1 MFDIICAARGNLPP
15 SARVRPRLQVE
26 GGPARHQRGAGAV
39 GRSCATRSRPTSP
52 LRSPPRR
59 SESRRSSCSTRR
71 RSLAG
76 GWANGR
82 AHTRSSFA
90 LTRRGTRATRSPL
103 PPPDS
108 CPSTVRRCARSGRDA
123 AARRVPAALG
133 HARGAERG
141 GRRLSERARARVPA
155 YAGRRPGFRTA
166 VARPVSISVGALPPR
181 TCALPGLEP
190 HVDRRRPRTA
200 PVCPATAAHRA
211 VARGRGARRGA
222 GSCGGS
228 GPSRVGAR
236 AGEARARAG
245 PTRCARRDPS
255 RVQQAAWSRDSD
267 AGHQRTLPGQAP
279 RLACSP
285 GSLALCVCKKV
296 LARRCV

>member
-1 MFDIICAARGNLPP
+1 MG
-15 SARVRPRLQVE
+15 E
-26 GGPARHQRGAGAV
+26 WAGAY
-39 GRSCATRSRPTSP
+39 AEQ
-52 LRSPPRR
+52 LR
-59 SESRRSSCSTRR
+59 
-71 RSLAG
+71 A
-76 GWANGR
+76 
-82 AHTRSSFA
+82 
-90 LTRRGTRATRSPL
+90 
-103 PPPDS
+103 
-108 CPSTVRRCARSGRDA
+108 DA
-123 AARRVPAALG
+123 AWHAGDAVASAASGQLSEHGAALRAQVATQLPARRVPAALG

-141 GRRLSERARARVPA
+141 DRRLGELARVCVPA